1 MPERISGRFYYYEPP
16 IVGAPDRFDGLKRYN
31 GGPIWKMQAVMDKAK
46 PANSPNRQYSMERT
60 RNIGIAAHIDAGK
73 TTTTERILFYT
84 GLIHKIGDVDDGNT
98 VTDWMEQERERGI
111 TITAAA
117 VTCFWTQ
124 KKEDGLYKTF
134 TGVPYRVNII
144 DTPGHVDFTA
154 EVERSMRVLD
164 GAVAVFCGVAGVQ
177 PQSET
182 VWRQATKYK
191 VPRIAFV
198 NKMDRTGANF
208 ENALNDMRKKLNAYA
223 YPIYLPIGAED
234 KFAGVIDVVNQKAIV
249 WGEGDVASE
258 GLKYEVK
265 DIPGELKEKART
277 ALAELID
284 AVSNKD
290 DVIADLVLG
299 DKPVTPEA
307 LKAGIRRLT
316 CKIELVPVLCG
327 SAFKKKGV
335 QPLVDAVIDY
345 LPSPLDV
352 PAAIGHEP
360 DSETAIEIPSDDNAK
375 FCSLA
380 FKLWTDVYAGK
391 LVFFRVYSGQLKKG
405 DTIYNPRTR
414 RRERISRLM
423 VIQGSER
430 KDIDHVYAGDIAALV
445 GVRNITTGDTLCDE
459 DFDVALE
466 PPTFPEP
473 VISMAV
479 EPKTK
484 ADRDKMSEGLQRLAE
499 EDPTFRCFTNEETGQ
514 LIIAGMGE
522 LHLEIIRDRLFRE
535 FKVEANAGAPQLE
548 YRETITKA
556 AEGEGKF
563 IRQSGGRG
571 QYGHALVTVQ
581 PNEKGK
587 GVEVENKIVGGAIP
601 KEYIPAV
608 IDGIE
613 EAIKGGVY
621 AGFQVIDI
629 KVQIVDGTF
638 HEVDSNELAFKMAGI
653 FALKDAFKKAH
664 PILLEPIMKVEVTT
678 PDEYQGDLLG
688 DINRRRGM
696 ITGIEAK
703 SGQTILN
710 AQVPLAEMFGYA
722 TAIRSLSKGR
732 ASYSM
737 EPLTFEQ
744 VPTSILNTILDS
756 AKSKPAA
763 RS

>member
-1 MPERISGRFYYYEPP
+1 
-16 IVGAPDRFDGLKRYN
+16 
-31 GGPIWKMQAVMDKAK
+31 
-46 PANSPNRQYSMERT
+46 MERT

-84 GLIHKIGDVDDGNT
+84 GLIHKMGDVDDGNT

-111 TITAAA
+111 TITSAAT
-117 VTCFWTQ
+117 TCYWTQ
-124 KKEDGLYKTF
+124 KDDGLIKSYK
-134 TGVPYRVNII
+134 GVAHRVNII

-182 VWRQATKYK
+182 VWRQATKYS

-208 ENALNDMRKKLNAYA
+208 DNAVEEMRKKLGAYA
-223 YPIYLPIGAED
+223 YPVVIPIGKED
-234 KFAGVIDVVNQKAIV
+234 YLKGVIDVISQKAIV
-249 WGEGDVASE
+249 YDETDPV
-258 GLKYEVK
+258 GLKYSVTE
-265 DIPGELKEKART
+265 IPDDLKEKAAT
-277 ALAELID
+277 ALRELIE

-290 DVIADLVLG
+290 DQIAELVIEE
-299 DKPVTPEA
+299 KPVDPVV
-307 LKAGIRRLT
+307 LKAAIRRLT
-316 CKIELVPVLCG
+316 CKIEFVPVFCG

-335 QPLVDAVIDY
+335 QPLVDGVIDY
-345 LPSPLDV
+345 LPSPLDIPPATGHV
-352 PAAIGHEP
+352 PGN
-360 DSETAIEIPSDDNAK
+360 ETEGVPIPSDDNGK

-380 FKLWTDVYAGK
+380 FKLWTDPFVGK
-391 LVFFRVYSGQLKKG
+391 LVFFRVYSGMLKKG

-414 RRERISRLM
+414 KRERVSKVM
-423 VIQGSER
+423 MIQADKR
-430 KDIDHVYAGDIAALV
+430 IDVETTYAGDIAALV
-445 GVRNITTGDTLCDE
+445 GLKNITTGDTLCDE
-459 DFDVALE
+459 SFDIMLE

-484 ADRDKMSEGLQRLAE
+484 ADREKMGEGLQRLAE

-522 LHLEIIRDRLFRE
+522 LHLEIIRDRLLRE
-535 FKVEANAGAPQLE
+535 FKVEASAGAPQIA
-548 YRETITKA
+548 YRETITKG

-571 QYGHALVTVQ
+571 QYGHAVITLG
-581 PNEKGK
+581 PLERGK
-587 GVEVENKIVGGAIP
+587 GIEVENKIVGGTIP

-608 IDGIE
+608 EDGVREAIAGGVLAGFPMVDVRVEIIDGS
-613 EAIKGGVY
+613 
-621 AGFQVIDI
+621 
-629 KVQIVDGTF
+629 F

-653 FALKDAFKKAH
+653 FALKEAAKKCN

-688 DINRRRGM
+688 DINRRRGK
-696 ITGIEAK
+696 IQSIEMK
-703 SGQTILN
+703 GTSTVLN
-710 AQVPLAEMFGYA
+710 AEIPLAELFGYA

-732 ASYSM
+732 AGYSM
-737 EPLTFEQ
+737 EPLAFEP
-744 VPTSILNTILDS
+744 VPNSIMQTILETN
-756 AKSKPAA
+756 KPKAA

>member
-1 MPERISGRFYYYEPP
+1 MSAAATEP
-16 IVGAPDRFDGLKRYN
+16 VKSVNAPG
-31 GGPIWKMQAVMDKAK
+31 
-46 PANSPNRQYSMERT
+46 RQYTMERT

-98 VTDWMEQERERGI
+98 VTDWMEQEKERGI
-111 TITAAA
+111 TITSAA

-124 KKEDGLYKTF
+124 KCAKPGEDQIYKAFKDVTH
-134 TGVPYRVNII
+134 RVNII

-182 VWRQATKYK
+182 VWRQATKYH

-198 NKMDRTGANF
+198 NKMDRIGANF
-208 ENALNDMRKKLNAYA
+208 ANALNDMRTKLRAYA
-223 YPIYLPIGAED
+223 FPIFLPLGQGPCEFEG
-234 KFAGVIDVVNQKAIV
+234 KPVEGGFEGVIDIVNQKTIY
-249 WGEGDVASE
+249 WGPTEANE
-258 GLKYEVK
+258 GLNYEIR
-265 DIPGELKEKART
+265 DIAPADQERAKT

-290 DVIADLVLG
+290 DEIANLVLEE
-299 DKPVTPEA
+299 KPITAPI
-307 LKAGIRRLT
+307 LKAAIRRLT
-316 CKIELVPVLCG
+316 CKIEMVPVLCG

-335 QPLVDAVIDY
+335 QVLVDAVVDY
-345 LPSPLDV
+345 LPGPLDIPCAEGLIPGTEDKIQV
-352 PAAIGHEP
+352 PA
-360 DSETAIEIPSDDNAK
+360 DDNGK

-380 FKLWTDVYAGK
+380 FKLWTDPFAGK

-405 DTIYNPRTR
+405 DNIYNPRTR
-414 RRERISRLM
+414 KRERVSRLM

-430 KDIDHVYAGDIAALV
+430 KDIDSVYAGDIAALV
-445 GVRNITTGDTLCDE
+445 GLRNITTGDTLCDE
-459 DFDVALE
+459 NFDVTLE

-484 ADRDKMSEGLQRLAE
+484 QDRDKMSEGLQRLAE
-499 EDPTFRCFTNEETGQ
+499 EDPTFRCFTNEETSQ

-522 LHLEIIRDRLFRE
+522 LHLEIIIDRLKRE
-535 FKVEANAGAPQLE
+535 FKVEANTGAPQIA
-548 YRETITKA
+548 YRETITKE

-571 QYGHALVTVQ
+571 QYGHACIKVY

-587 GVEVENKIVGGAIP
+587 GVEVVDEIVGGAIP
-601 KEYIPAV
+601 KEFIPKV

-613 EAIKGGVY
+613 EAIKSGVY
-621 AGFQVIDI
+621 AGYQVIDI
-629 KVQIVDGTF
+629 KCEVVDGSF

-653 FALKDAFKKAH
+653 FALKDAFKKAG
-664 PILLEPIMKVEVTT
+664 PILLEPIMKVECTT

-688 DINRRRGM
+688 DINRRRGT
-696 ITGIEAK
+696 IVSIEAK
-703 SGQTILN
+703 NGQTVLN

-737 EPLTFEQ
+737 EPLTFSQ
-744 VPTSILNTILDS
+744 VPNSVLTTILDAA
-756 AKSKPAA
+756 AKKPAA
-763 RS
+763 RT

>member
-1 MPERISGRFYYYEPP
+1 MEAVVEKGKAT
-16 IVGAPDRFDGLKRYN
+16 GAKSVN
-31 GGPIWKMQAVMDKAK
+31 A
-46 PANSPNRQYSMERT
+46 PNRTYPMERT

-84 GLIHKIGDVDDGNT
+84 GLIHKMGDVDDGNT

-111 TITAAA
+111 TITSAAT
-117 VTCFWTQ
+117 TCYWTQ
-124 KKEDGLYKTF
+124 KKDGTYKAF
-134 TGVPYRVNII
+134 EGVPHRVNII

-182 VWRQATKYK
+182 VWRQATKYR

-208 ENALNDMRKKLNAYA
+208 ENALDDMRKKLGAYA
-223 YPIYLPIGAED
+223 FPIFLPIGKED
-234 KFAGVIDVVNQKAIV
+234 YFKGVIDVVNQKAIIYDENDEV
-249 WGEGDVASE
+249 
-258 GLKYEVK
+258 GLKYEVTE
-265 DIPGELKEKART
+265 IPAELKESAAA

-290 DVIADLVLG
+290 DLVAELVIEN
-299 DKPVTPEA
+299 KPVTPQI
-307 LKAGIRRLT
+307 LKAAIRRLT
-316 CKIELVPVLCG
+316 CKIQLVPVLCG
-327 SAFKKKGV
+327 SAFKKRGV
-335 QPLVDAVIDY
+335 QPLVDAVVDY
-345 LPSPLDV
+345 LPSPIEV
-352 PAAIGHEP
+352 PAATGVVP
-360 DSETAIEIPSDDNAK
+360 GSEDKVEVPSDDNGR

-380 FKLWTDVYAGK
+380 FKLWTDPYVGK

-405 DTIYNPRTR
+405 DVIYNPRTR
-414 RRERISRLM
+414 KRERVSRVM
-423 VIQGSER
+423 MIQADKR
-430 KDIDHVYAGDIAALV
+430 IDVDTTYAGDIAALV
-445 GVRNITTGDTLCDE
+445 GLKNITTGDTLCNE
-459 DFDVALE
+459 DFDVMLE

-484 ADRDKMSEGLQRLAE
+484 ADREKMGEGLQRLAE

-535 FKVEANAGAPQLE
+535 FKVAANAGAPQIA
-548 YRETITKA
+548 YRETVTKA

-571 QYGHALVTVQ
+571 QYGHACVTLE
-581 PNEKGK
+581 PNERGK

-608 IDGIE
+608 EDGIQ
-613 EAIKGGVY
+613 EAIAGGVL
-621 AGFQVIDI
+621 AGYPMVDV
-629 KVQIVDGTF
+629 KVAIVDGTF
-638 HEVDSNELAFKMAGI
+638 HEVDSSELAFKMAGI
-653 FALKDAFKKAH
+653 FAFKEAAKKANM
-664 PILLEPIMKVEVTT
+664 ILLEPIMKVEVTT

-688 DINRRRGM
+688 DLNRRRGK
-696 ITGIEAK
+696 IVSIEAK
-703 SGQTILN
+703 DTSTILN
-710 AQVPLAEMFGYA
+710 AEVPLSEMFGYA

-732 ASYSM
+732 AAYSM
-737 EPLTFEQ
+737 EPFRFEP
-744 VPTSILNTILDS
+744 VPNSIVATILDS
-756 AKSKPAA
+756 AKTKPPP

>member
-1 MPERISGRFYYYEPP
+1 MEDNKKS
-16 IVGAPDRFDGLKRYN
+16 VNAPDR
-31 GGPIWKMQAVMDKAK
+31 
-46 PANSPNRQYSMERT
+46 QYTMERT

-111 TITAAA
+111 TITSAA

-124 KKEDGLYKTF
+124 KTAKPGEDKIYKAF
-134 TGVPYRVNII
+134 NNIPHRVNII

-182 VWRQATKYK
+182 VWRQATKYH

-198 NKMDRTGANF
+198 NKMDRIGANF
-208 ENALNDMRKKLNAYA
+208 ENALNDMRTKLRAYA
-223 YPIYLPIGAED
+223 FPIFLPLGQGPVEAEG
-234 KFAGVIDVVNQKAIV
+234 KPVEGGFEGVIDVVNQKVIF
-249 WGEGDVASE
+249 WGPTEANE
-258 GLKYEVK
+258 GLNYEIK
-265 DIPGELKEKART
+265 DIPAEYQERAKA

-290 DVIADLVLG
+290 DEIANLVLEE
-299 DKPVTPEA
+299 KPIDAPT
-307 LKAGIRRLT
+307 LKAAIRRLT

-335 QPLVDAVIDY
+335 QVLVDAVVDY

-352 PAAIGHEP
+352 PGAEGLEVGSLENKVHV
-360 DSETAIEIPSDDNAK
+360 ETSDNNK

-380 FKLWTDVYAGK
+380 FKLWTDPYAGK
-391 LVFFRVYSGQLKKG
+391 LVFFRVYSGHLKKG
-405 DTIYNPRTR
+405 DNIYNPRTR
-414 RRERISRLM
+414 KRERVSRLM

-430 KDIDHVYAGDIAALV
+430 KDINEVYAGDIAALV
-445 GVRNITTGDTLCDE
+445 GLRNITTGDTLCDE
-459 DFDVALE
+459 DYDVTLE

-484 ADRDKMSEGLQRLAE
+484 QDRDKLSEGLQRLAE
-499 EDPTFRCFTNEETGQ
+499 EDPTFRCFTNEETSQ

-522 LHLEIIRDRLFRE
+522 LHLEIIIDRLKRE
-535 FKVEANAGAPQLE
+535 FKVEANTGAPQIA
-548 YRETITKA
+548 YRETITKK

-563 IRQSGGRG
+563 IRQSGGKG
-571 QYGHALVTVQ
+571 QYGHACITVE

-587 GVEVENKIVGGAIP
+587 GVEVVDEIVGGTIP

-608 IDGIE
+608 IAGIE

-621 AGFQVIDI
+621 AGYQVIDI
-629 KVQIVDGTF
+629 KVEVVDGSF
-638 HEVDSNELAFKMAGI
+638 HEVDSNELAFRMAGI
-653 FALKDAFKKAH
+653 FALKDAFKKAG
-664 PILLEPIMKVEVTT
+664 PILLEPIMKVECTT

-688 DINRRRGM
+688 DINRRRG
-696 ITGIEAK
+696 IINSIEAK
-703 SGQTILN
+703 NGQTVLN

-737 EPLTFEQ
+737 EPLTFAQ
-744 VPTSILNTILDS
+744 VPNSVLTTIMDAAS
-756 AKSKPAA
+756 KKPAA
-763 RS
+763 RT

>member
-1 MPERISGRFYYYEPP
+1 MT
-16 IVGAPDRFDGLKRYN
+16 
-31 GGPIWKMQAVMDKAK
+31 QAATKSSKSDV
-46 PANSPNRQYSMERT
+46 SSNREYPLERT

-111 TITAAA
+111 TITSAA
-117 VTCFWTQ
+117 VTCYWTQ
-124 KKEDGLYKTF
+124 KSVKAGENEVYKAF
-134 TGVPYRVNII
+134 KDIPHRINII

-208 ENALNDMRKKLNAYA
+208 ENALADMRNKLKAYA
-223 YPIYLPIGAED
+223 YPIFLPIGAED
-234 KFAGVIDVVNQKAIV
+234 HFEGVIDVVNQKAIL
-249 WGEGDVASE
+249 WGPGDVVNE
-258 GLKYEVK
+258 GLNYEVK
-265 DIPGELKEKART
+265 EVPAEHQARAKA

-290 DVIADLVLG
+290 DEVAGLVIEG
-299 DKPVTPEA
+299 KPITVPV
-307 LKAGIRRLT
+307 LKAAIRRLT

-327 SAFKKKGV
+327 TAFKKKGV
-335 QPLVDAVIDY
+335 QPLVDAVVDY
-345 LPSPLDV
+345 LPSPMDV
-352 PAAIGHEP
+352 PGAEGTELSMENPVHVETS
-360 DSETAIEIPSDDNAK
+360 DSNK

-391 LVFFRVYSGQLKKG
+391 LVFFRVYSGTLKKG

-414 RRERISRLM
+414 KRDRVSRLM
-423 VIQGSER
+423 IIQGSER
-430 KDIDHVYAGDIAALV
+430 KDIAQVFAGDIAALV
-445 GVRNITTGDTLCDE
+445 GLRNITTGDTLCDE
-459 DFDVALE
+459 DYDVTLE

-479 EPKTK
+479 EPKTR

-499 EDPTFRCFTNEETGQ
+499 EDPTFRCFHNEETGQ

-522 LHLEIIRDRLFRE
+522 LHLEIICDRLKRE
-535 FKVEANAGAPQLE
+535 FNVSANTGAPQIA

-556 AEGEGKF
+556 ADGEGKF

-571 QYGHALVTVQ
+571 QYGHACVQIQ

-621 AGFQVIDI
+621 AGYQVIDI
-629 KVQIVDGTF
+629 KVQVTDGTF

-653 FALKDAFKKAH
+653 FALKDAFKKAN

-688 DINRRRGM
+688 DISRRRGH
-696 ITGIEAK
+696 IVNIEAK
-703 SGQTILN
+703 NGQTILN

-744 VPTSILNTILDS
+744 VPKGVLSTILDAA
-756 AKSKPAA
+756 AKKPAA
-763 RS
+763 RT

>member
-1 MPERISGRFYYYEPP
+1 MS
-16 IVGAPDRFDGLKRYN
+16 
-31 GGPIWKMQAVMDKAK
+31 AVMEDKAK
-46 PANSPNRQYSMERT
+46 SVNAPNRQYTLERT

-84 GLIHKIGDVDDGNT
+84 GLIHRIGDVDDGNT

-111 TITAAA
+111 TITSAA

-124 KKEDGLYKTF
+124 KCIKPGEDGIYKAF
-134 TGVPYRVNII
+134 QDIPHRINII

-182 VWRQATKYK
+182 VWRQATKYH

-198 NKMDRTGANF
+198 NKMDRIGANF
-208 ENALNDMRKKLNAYA
+208 ENALNDMRTKLRAYA
-223 YPIYLPIGAED
+223 LPIFLPIGAED
-234 KFAGVIDVVNQKAIV
+234 KFAGVIDVVNQKAVI
-249 WGEGDVASE
+249 WGEGDLTTE
-258 GLKYEVK
+258 GLNYEVR
-265 DIPGELKEKART
+265 DIPAEHKERAAA

-290 DVIADLVLG
+290 DVIAEMVLEE
-299 DKPVTPEA
+299 KPIDAPT
-307 LKAGIRRLT
+307 LKAAIRRLT

-327 SAFKKKGV
+327 SAFKKKAV
-335 QPLVDAVIDY
+335 QVLLDAVVDY
-345 LPSPLDV
+345 LPGPLDV
-352 PAAIGHEP
+352 PGAEGLEVGTENVVHVETS
-360 DSETAIEIPSDDNAK
+360 DSNK

-405 DTIYNPRTR
+405 DNIYNPRTR
-414 RRERISRLM
+414 RRERVSRLM

-430 KDIDHVYAGDIAALV
+430 KDINEVFAGDIAALV
-445 GVRNITTGDTLCDE
+445 GLRNITTGDTLCDE
-459 DFDVALE
+459 DYDVTLE

-484 ADRDKMSEGLQRLAE
+484 QDRVKMSEGLQRLAE

-522 LHLEIIRDRLFRE
+522 LHLEIICDRLKRE
-535 FKVEANAGAPQLE
+535 FKVDANTGAPQIA
-548 YRETITKA
+548 YRETITKP

-571 QYGHALVTVQ
+571 QYGHACVTVQ

-613 EAIKGGVY
+613 EAIKSGVY
-621 AGFQVIDI
+621 AGYQVIDI
-629 KVQIVDGTF
+629 KVQVVDGTF

-653 FALKDAFKKAH
+653 FALKDAFKKAG

-678 PDEYQGDLLG
+678 PGEYQGDLVG
-688 DINRRRGM
+688 DISRRRGA
-696 ITGIEAK
+696 IQSIDSKTGQVIVSAH
-703 SGQTILN
+703 
-710 AQVPLAEMFGYA
+710 VPLAEMFGYA

-744 VPTSILNTILDS
+744 VPNSVLTTILDAAS
-756 AKSKPAA
+756 KKPAA
-763 RS
+763 RT

>member
-1 MPERISGRFYYYEPP
+1 ME
-16 IVGAPDRFDGLKRYN
+16 
-31 GGPIWKMQAVMDKAK
+31 AVAEKKAV
-46 PANSPNRQYSMERT
+46 NSPNRAYTQERT

-84 GLIHKIGDVDDGNT
+84 GLIHKMGDVDDGNT

-111 TITAAA
+111 TITSAAT
-117 VTCFWTQ
+117 TCYWTQ
-124 KKEDGLYKTF
+124 KDDGIDKLF
-134 TGVPYRVNII
+134 SGIPHRVNII

-208 ENALNDMRKKLNAYA
+208 ERAVDDMRKKLGAYA
-223 YPIYLPIGAED
+223 FPVVIPIGKED
-234 KFAGVIDVVNQKAIV
+234 YLKGVIDVVSQKAIIYD
-249 WGEGDVASE
+249 EADPA
-258 GLKYEVK
+258 GLKYDVTE
-265 DIPGELKEKART
+265 IPADLKERAEE
-277 ALAELID
+277 ALRELID

-290 DVIADLVLG
+290 DQIAELVLEE
-299 DKPVTPEA
+299 KPITPA
-307 LKAGIRRLT
+307 VLKQAIRRLT
-316 CKIELVPVLCG
+316 IKIELVPVLCG

-345 LPSPLDV
+345 LPSPMDIPPAVGHIPGTDDKADV
-352 PAAIGHEP
+352 V
-360 DSETAIEIPSDDNAK
+360 SDDNGK

-380 FKLWTDVYAGK
+380 FKLWTDPFVGK
-391 LVFFRVYSGQLKKG
+391 LIFFRVYSGMLKKG

-414 RRERISRLM
+414 KRERVSRVM
-423 VIQGSER
+423 MIQADKR
-430 KDIDHVYAGDIAALV
+430 IDVETTYAGDIAALV
-445 GVRNITTGDTLCDE
+445 GLRNITTGDTLCNE
-459 DFDVALE
+459 DFDIMLE

-484 ADRDKMSEGLQRLAE
+484 ADREKMSEGLQRLAE

-522 LHLEIIRDRLFRE
+522 LHLEIIRDRLLRE
-535 FKVEANAGAPQLE
+535 FKVDASAGAPQIA
-548 YRETITKA
+548 YRETLTRP

-571 QYGHALVTVQ
+571 QYGHAVIKVE
-581 PNEKGK
+581 PNERGK
-587 GVEVENKIVGGAIP
+587 GVEINNKIVGGTIP

-608 IDGIE
+608 IDGLE
-613 EAIKGGVY
+613 EAVKGGVL
-621 AGFQVIDI
+621 AGYQVVDI
-629 KVQIVDGTF
+629 KIDIVDGSF

-653 FALKDAFKKAH
+653 FALKDAAKKAN
-664 PILLEPIMKVEVTT
+664 PILLEPIMKVEAAT
-678 PDEYQGDLLG
+678 PLDYQGDIMG
-688 DINRRRGM
+688 DLSRRRGR
-696 ITGIEAK
+696 INNTETKENNSLISAD
-703 SGQTILN
+703 
-710 AQVPLAEMFGYA
+710 VPLAEMFGYA

-737 EPLTFEQ
+737 EPFAFEQ
-744 VPTSILNTILDS
+744 VPSNIAATIMDS
-756 AKSKPAA
+756 AKNRPAA
-763 RS
+763 RT

>member
-1 MPERISGRFYYYEPP
+1 
-16 IVGAPDRFDGLKRYN
+16 
-31 GGPIWKMQAVMDKAK
+31 MQAAAK
-46 PANSPNRQYSMERT
+46 TTKSVNSPNREYTLEHT

-111 TITAAA
+111 TITSAA

-124 KKEDGLYKTF
+124 KKEEGLVKSF
-134 TGVPYRVNII
+134 AGVPHRVNII

-164 GAVAVFCGVAGVQ
+164 GAVAVFCAVAGVQ

-182 VWRQATKYK
+182 VWRQATKYN

-208 ENALNDMRKKLNAYA
+208 ENALKDMRKKLGAYA
-223 YPIYLPIGAED
+223 YPIFLPIGAED
-234 KFAGVIDVVNQKAIV
+234 KFEGVIDVVNQKAIT
-249 WGEGDVASE
+249 WGVGEVVNE

-265 DIPGELKEKART
+265 EIPERLKKKAKA

-290 DVIADLVLG
+290 DAIAELVIGEKPVEPLVL
-299 DKPVTPEA
+299 
-307 LKAGIRRLT
+307 KAAIRRLT
-316 CKIELVPVLCG
+316 CKIELIPVLCG

-335 QPLVDAVIDY
+335 QPLVDAIVDY
-345 LPSPLDV
+345 LPGPLDV
-352 PAAIGHEP
+352 PGAQGVELDTEKTVHIETS
-360 DSETAIEIPSDDNAK
+360 DSNK

-405 DTIYNPRTR
+405 DMIYNPRTR
-414 RRERISRLM
+414 KRDRVSRLM
-423 VIQGSER
+423 IIQGSER
-430 KDIDHVYAGDIAALV
+430 KDIDRVYAGDIAALV
-445 GVRNITTGDTLCDE
+445 GLRNITTGDTLCDE
-459 DFDVALE
+459 DYDVTLE

-479 EPKTK
+479 EPKTR

-499 EDPTFRCFTNEETGQ
+499 EDPTFRCFHNEETGQ

-522 LHLEIIRDRLFRE
+522 LHLEIICDRLKRE
-535 FKVEANAGAPQLE
+535 FKVDANTGAPQIA
-548 YRETITKA
+548 YRETITKSA
-556 AEGEGKF
+556 DGEGKF

-571 QYGHALVTVQ
+571 QYGHACVQVQ

-587 GVEVENKIVGGAIP
+587 GIEIENKIVGGAIP

-621 AGFQVIDI
+621 AGYQVIDI
-629 KVQIVDGTF
+629 KVQVVDGTF

-688 DINRRRGM
+688 DISRRRGH
-696 ITGIEAK
+696 IVNIEAK

-744 VPTSILNTILDS
+744 VPKGVLGTILDAAS
-756 AKSKPAA
+756 KKPAA
-763 RS
+763 RT

>member
-1 MPERISGRFYYYEPP
+1 METKP
-16 IVGAPDRFDGLKRYN
+16 VNAP
-31 GGPIWKMQAVMDKAK
+31 
-46 PANSPNRQYSMERT
+46 SRQYTLERT

-111 TITAAA
+111 TITSAA
-117 VTCFWTQ
+117 VTCFWKQ
-124 KKEDGLYKTF
+124 KPEVGLQKLF
-134 TGVPYRVNII
+134 AGLDNRINII

-182 VWRQATKYK
+182 VWRQATKYR

-208 ENALNDMRKKLNAYA
+208 YNALDDMRKKLNAYA
-223 YPIYLPIGAED
+223 FPIFLPIGAED
-234 KFAGVIDVVNQKAIV
+234 AFAGVVDVVNQKAIV
-249 WGEGDVASE
+249 WGPGDTTSE
-258 GLKYEVK
+258 GLKYEITE
-265 DIPGELKEKART
+265 IPADLKEKAAE
-277 ALAELID
+277 ALQELIE

-290 DVIADLVLG
+290 DGIAELVLE
-299 DKPVTPEA
+299 DKPIEPLV
-307 LKAGIRRLT
+307 LKAAIRRLT

-327 SAFKKKGV
+327 SAFKKKAV
-335 QPLVDAVIDY
+335 QVLIDSVIDY
-345 LPSPLDV
+345 LPGPLDV
-352 PAAIGHEP
+352 PPAEGHEP
-360 DSETAIEIPSDDNAK
+360 GTATIVKVPTTDYEK

-380 FKLWTDVYAGK
+380 FKLWTDVFAGK

-414 RRERISRLM
+414 RRERVSRLM
-423 VIQGSER
+423 IIQGSER
-430 KDIDHVYAGDIAALV
+430 KDVDQANAGDIAALV
-445 GVRNITTGDTLCDE
+445 GLRNITTGDTLCNE
-459 DFDVALE
+459 DFDVMLE

-499 EDPTFRCFTNEETGQ
+499 EDPTFRCFTNEETSQ

-522 LHLEIIRDRLFRE
+522 LHLEIIIDRLKRE
-535 FKVEANAGAPQLE
+535 FKVDANTGAPQIA
-548 YRETITKA
+548 YRETITKP

-571 QYGHALVTVQ
+571 QYGHANVKVM

-587 GVEVENKIVGGAIP
+587 GVEVLNKIVGGAIP

-613 EAIKGGVY
+613 EAIRGGVY

-629 KVQIVDGTF
+629 KVEVVDGSF

-653 FALKDAFKKAH
+653 FALKDAFKKAG

-688 DINRRRGM
+688 DVNRRRGQ
-696 ITGIEAK
+696 IIGIEAK
-703 SGQTILN
+703 SGQTIVN
-710 AQVPLAEMFGYA
+710 ANVPLAEMFGYA

-744 VPTSILNTILDS
+744 VPNSVLATILDS

>member
-1 MPERISGRFYYYEPP
+1 MSAVLEKEKS
-16 IVGAPDRFDGLKRYN
+16 VNAPG
-31 GGPIWKMQAVMDKAK
+31 
-46 PANSPNRQYSMERT
+46 RQYTMERT

-111 TITAAA
+111 TITSAA

-124 KKEDGLYKTF
+124 KCAKPGEDQIYKAF
-134 TGVPYRVNII
+134 KDVSHRINII

-208 ENALNDMRKKLNAYA
+208 ENALNDMRTKLRAYA
-223 YPIYLPIGAED
+223 FPIFLPIGAGPTESEG
-234 KFAGVIDVVNQKAIV
+234 KPVTTGFEGVIDVVNQKMIY
-249 WGEGDVASE
+249 WGPTEANE
-258 GLKYEVK
+258 GLNYEVRE
-265 DIPGELKEKART
+265 IPAEHQERAKA

-290 DVIADLVLG
+290 DVIAELVLEE
-299 DKPVTPEA
+299 KPISPEV
-307 LKAGIRRLT
+307 LKAAIRRLT

-335 QPLVDAVIDY
+335 QVLVDAVVDY

-352 PAAIGHEP
+352 PGAEGLEP
-360 DSETAIEIPSDDNAK
+360 GTENVVHVETNDNNK

-380 FKLWTDVYAGK
+380 FKLWTDPYAGK

-414 RRERISRLM
+414 KRERVSRLM
-423 VIQGSER
+423 IIQGSER

-445 GVRNITTGDTLCDE
+445 GLRNITTGDTLCDE
-459 DFDVALE
+459 NFEVTLE

-484 ADRDKMSEGLQRLAE
+484 QDRDKMSEGLQRLAE
-499 EDPTFRCFTNEETGQ
+499 EDPTFRCFTNEETSQ

-522 LHLEIIRDRLFRE
+522 LHLEIIIDRLKRE
-535 FKVEANAGAPQLE
+535 FKVEANTGAPQIA
-548 YRETITKA
+548 YRETITKNA
-556 AEGEGKF
+556 DGEGKF

-571 QYGHALVTVQ
+571 QYGHACIKVY

-587 GVEVENKIVGGAIP
+587 GVEVLNEIVGGAIP

-608 IDGIE
+608 IDGVE

-621 AGFQVIDI
+621 AGYQVIDI
-629 KVQIVDGTF
+629 KVEIVDGTF

-653 FALKDAFKKAH
+653 FALKDAFKKAG
-664 PILLEPIMKVEVTT
+664 PILLEPIMKVECTT

-688 DINRRRGM
+688 DINRRRG
-696 ITGIEAK
+696 IINSIEAK
-703 SGQTILN
+703 NGQTVLN

-744 VPTSILNTILDS
+744 VPNSVLTTILDQAS
-756 AKSKPAA
+756 KKPAA
-763 RS
+763 RT

>member
-1 MPERISGRFYYYEPP
+1 MEAAADNTKTAVNPNS
-16 IVGAPDRFDGLKRYN
+16 PDRAYTL
-31 GGPIWKMQAVMDKAK
+31 
-46 PANSPNRQYSMERT
+46 ERT

-84 GLIHKIGDVDDGNT
+84 GLIHKMGDVDDGNT

-111 TITAAA
+111 TITSAAT
-117 VTCFWTQ
+117 TCYWTQ
-124 KKEDGLYKTF
+124 KEDGTYKAF
-134 TGVPYRVNII
+134 KGIAHRVNII

-208 ENALNDMRKKLNAYA
+208 ENALSDMRKKLGAYA
-223 YPIYLPIGAED
+223 FPVVLPIGKED
-234 KFAGVIDVVNQKAIV
+234 YLTGVIDVVNQKAIIYD
-249 WGEGDVASE
+249 EKDES
-258 GLKYEVK
+258 GLKYEVT
-265 DIPGELKEKART
+265 DIPDDLKEYAAST
-277 ALAELID
+277 LAELID

-290 DVIADLVLG
+290 DAIAEMVIDN
-299 DKPVTPEA
+299 KPITPEL
-307 LKAGIRRLT
+307 LKAAIRRLT
-316 CKIELVPVLCG
+316 CKIEMIPVLCG
-327 SAFKKKGV
+327 SAFKKRGV

-352 PAAIGHEP
+352 PPARGM
-360 DSETAIEIPSDDNAK
+360 IPGTDQEADVPSTDHGK

-380 FKLWTDVYAGK
+380 FKLWTDPFVGK
-391 LVFFRVYSGQLKKG
+391 LVFFRVYSGKLQKG

-414 RRERISRLM
+414 KRERVSRVLM
-423 VIQGSER
+423 IQADKR
-430 KDIDHVYAGDIAALV
+430 IDVETTYAGDIAALV
-445 GVRNITTGDTLCDE
+445 GLRNITTGDTLCDE
-459 DFDVALE
+459 DFDIALE

-484 ADRDKMSEGLQRLAE
+484 ADREKMSEGLQRLAE

-522 LHLEIIRDRLFRE
+522 LHLDIIRDRLFRE
-535 FKVEANAGAPQLE
+535 FKVTANAGAPQIA
-548 YRETITKA
+548 YRETFTKA
-556 AEGEGKF
+556 AEGVGKF

-571 QYGHALVTVQ
+571 QYGHAVVTVE
-581 PNEKGK
+581 PNERGK
-587 GVEVENKIVGGAIP
+587 GVEIENKIVGGAIP

-608 IDGIE
+608 IDGVK
-613 EAIKGGVY
+613 EAVKGGVM
-621 AGFQVIDI
+621 AGFPVVDI
-629 KVQIVDGTF
+629 KVNIVDGTF
-638 HEVDSNELAFKMAGI
+638 HEVDSSELAFKMAGI
-653 FALKDAFKKAH
+653 FALKEAAKSAGA
-664 PILLEPIMKVEVTT
+664 ILLEPIMKVEVTT

-688 DINRRRGM
+688 DLNRRRGK
-696 ITGIEAK
+696 IASIEAK
-703 SGQTILN
+703 DAVTALR
-710 AQVPLAEMFGYA
+710 AEVPLAEMFGYA

-737 EPLTFEQ
+737 EPFRFEP
-744 VPTSILNTILDS
+744 VPASISATIMDS
-756 AKSKPAA
+756 AKGKPAA

>member
-1 MPERISGRFYYYEPP
+1 LGKEKS
-16 IVGAPDRFDGLKRYN
+16 V
-31 GGPIWKMQAVMDKAK
+31 
-46 PANSPNRQYSMERT
+46 NSPNREYSLERT

-111 TITAAA
+111 TITSAA

-124 KKEDGLYKTF
+124 KKEEGLVKSF
-134 TGVPYRVNII
+134 TGVPHRVNII

-182 VWRQATKYK
+182 VWRQATKYN

-208 ENALNDMRKKLNAYA
+208 ENALKDMRKKLGAYA

-234 KFAGVIDVVNQKAIV
+234 KFEGVIDVVSQKAIT
-249 WGEGDVASE
+249 WGVGEVVNE
-258 GLKYEVK
+258 GLKYEVRE
-265 DIPGELKEKART
+265 IPERLKKKAKA

-290 DVIADLVLG
+290 DAIAELVIG
-299 DKPVTPEA
+299 EKPVEPLA
-307 LKAGIRRLT
+307 LKAAIRRLT
-316 CKIELVPVLCG
+316 CKIELIPVLCG

-335 QPLVDAVIDY
+335 QPLVDAIVDY
-345 LPSPLDV
+345 LPGPLDV
-352 PAAIGHEP
+352 PGAQGVELDTDKVVHIETS
-360 DSETAIEIPSDDNAK
+360 DSNK

-405 DTIYNPRTR
+405 DVIYNPRTR
-414 RRERISRLM
+414 KRDRVSRLM
-423 VIQGSER
+423 IIQGSER
-430 KDIDHVYAGDIAALV
+430 KDIDRVYAGDIAALV
-445 GVRNITTGDTLCDE
+445 GLRNITTGDTLCDE
-459 DFDVALE
+459 DYDVTLE

-479 EPKTK
+479 EPKTR

-522 LHLEIIRDRLFRE
+522 LHLEIICDRLKRE
-535 FKVEANAGAPQLE
+535 FRVDANTGAPQIA
-548 YRETITKA
+548 YRETITKSA
-556 AEGEGKF
+556 DGEGKF

-571 QYGHALVTVQ
+571 QYGHACVQIQ

-587 GVEVENKIVGGAIP
+587 GIEIENKIVGGAIP

-621 AGFQVIDI
+621 AGYQVIDI
-629 KVQIVDGTF
+629 KVQVTDGTF

-688 DINRRRGM
+688 DISRRRGH
-696 ITGIEAK
+696 IVNIEAK

-744 VPTSILNTILDS
+744 VPKAVLSTILDQA
-756 AKSKPAA
+756 AKKPAA
-763 RS
+763 RT

>member
-1 MPERISGRFYYYEPP
+1 MH
-16 IVGAPDRFDGLKRYN
+16 
-31 GGPIWKMQAVMDKAK
+31 QAATKTTKSAGSSHREY
-46 PANSPNRQYSMERT
+46 PLERT

-111 TITAAA
+111 TITSAA

-124 KKEDGLYKTF
+124 KKEEGLVKSF
-134 TGVPYRVNII
+134 AGVPHRINII

-182 VWRQATKYK
+182 VWRQATKYN

-208 ENALNDMRKKLNAYA
+208 DNALKDMRKKLGAYA

-234 KFAGVIDVVNQKAIV
+234 KFEGVIDVVSQKAIT
-249 WGEGDVASE
+249 WGAGEVVNE

-265 DIPGELKEKART
+265 EIPERLKKKAKA
-277 ALAELID
+277 ALAELVD

-290 DVIADLVLG
+290 DTIATLVIEE
-299 DKPVTPEA
+299 KPVTPEL
-307 LKAGIRRLT
+307 LKAAIRRLT
-316 CKIELVPVLCG
+316 CKNELIPVLCG

-335 QPLVDAVIDY
+335 QPLVDAVVDY
-345 LPSPLDV
+345 LPSPMDV
-352 PAAIGHEP
+352 PGAEGTELSMEKPVHV
-360 DSETAIEIPSDDNAK
+360 ETSDTNK

-391 LVFFRVYSGQLKKG
+391 LVFFRVYSGTLKKG

-414 RRERISRLM
+414 KRDRVSRLM
-423 VIQGSER
+423 IIQGSER
-430 KDIDHVYAGDIAALV
+430 KDIAQVFAGDIAALV
-445 GVRNITTGDTLCDE
+445 GLRNITTGDTLCDE
-459 DFDVALE
+459 DYDVTLE

-479 EPKTK
+479 EPKTR

-499 EDPTFRCFTNEETGQ
+499 EDPTFRCFHNEETGQ

-522 LHLEIIRDRLFRE
+522 LHLEIICDRLKRE
-535 FKVEANAGAPQLE
+535 FKVDCNTGAPQIA
-548 YRETITKA
+548 YRETITKP

-571 QYGHALVTVQ
+571 QYGHACVQIQ

-601 KEYIPAV
+601 REYIPAV

-621 AGFQVIDI
+621 AGYQVIDI
-629 KVQIVDGTF
+629 KVQVTDGTF

-688 DINRRRGM
+688 DISRRRGH
-696 ITGIEAK
+696 IVNIEAK
-703 SGQTILN
+703 QGQTILN

-737 EPLTFEQ
+737 EPLTFQQ
-744 VPTSILNTILDS
+744 VPKSVLETILDAA
-756 AKSKPAA
+756 AKRPAA
-763 RS
+763 RT

>member
-1 MPERISGRFYYYEPP
+1 ME
-16 IVGAPDRFDGLKRYN
+16 
-31 GGPIWKMQAVMDKAK
+31 AVAEKSK
-46 PANSPNRQYSMERT
+46 PVAAGKPTSVNSPNRQYPMERT

-84 GLIHKIGDVDDGNT
+84 GLIHKMGDVDDGNT

-111 TITAAA
+111 TITSAAT
-117 VTCFWTQ
+117 TCYWTQ
-124 KKEDGLYKTF
+124 KPDGTYKAF
-134 TGVPYRVNII
+134 ESVPHRINII

-182 VWRQATKYK
+182 VWRQATKYR

-208 ENALNDMRKKLNAYA
+208 ENALNDMRKKLGAYA
-223 YPIYLPIGAED
+223 YPVFLPIGKED
-234 KFAGVIDVVNQKAIV
+234 YLRGVIDVVNQKAIIYDDKDEV
-249 WGEGDVASE
+249 
-258 GLKYEVK
+258 GLKYDVT
-265 DIPGELKEKART
+265 DIPAELKESSEA
-277 ALAELID
+277 ALQELIE

-290 DVIADLVLG
+290 DTIAELVIEN
-299 DKPVTPEA
+299 KPISAPV
-307 LKAGIRRLT
+307 LKAAIRRLT
-316 CKIELVPVLCG
+316 CKIEFVPVLAG
-327 SAFKKKGV
+327 SAFKKRGV
-335 QPLVDAVIDY
+335 QPMVDAVIDY

-352 PAAIGHEP
+352 PPAMGIVP
-360 DSETAIEIPSDDNAK
+360 DDPEKKVEVPSDDSAK

-380 FKLWTDVYAGK
+380 FKLWTDPFVGK

-414 RRERISRLM
+414 KRERVSRVM
-423 VIQGSER
+423 MIQADKR
-430 KDIDHVYAGDIAALV
+430 IDVETTFAGDIAALV
-445 GVRNITTGDTLCDE
+445 GLRNITTGDTLCDE
-459 DFDVALE
+459 DFDVSLE

-484 ADRDKMSEGLQRLAE
+484 QDREKMSEGLQRLAE

-535 FKVEANAGAPQLE
+535 FKVSANAGAPQIA
-548 YRETITKA
+548 YRETITA
-556 AEGEGKF
+556 PAEGEGKF

-571 QYGHALVTVQ
+571 QYGHAVVTIA
-581 PNEKGK
+581 PNERGK
-587 GVEVENKIVGGAIP
+587 GIEVENAIVGGAIP

-608 IDGIE
+608 IDGVN
-613 EAIKGGVY
+613 EAIKGGVL
-621 AGFQVIDI
+621 AGYPMVDVKVSVI
-629 KVQIVDGTF
+629 DGTF

-653 FALKDAFKKAH
+653 FAFKEAAKKAKM
-664 PILLEPIMKVEVTT
+664 ILLEPIMKVECTT

-688 DINRRRGM
+688 DLTRRRGKIVSIDAKEN
-696 ITGIEAK
+696 ITL
-703 SGQTILN
+703 LN
-710 AQVPLAEMFGYA
+710 AEVPLAEMFGYA

-737 EPLTFEQ
+737 EPHTFEQ
-744 VPTSILNTILDS
+744 VPASIVATIMDT
-756 AKSKPAA
+756 AKNKPPA

>member
-1 MPERISGRFYYYEPP
+1 MDPTQEKNKE
-16 IVGAPDRFDGLKRYN
+16 GAPKGHN
-31 GGPIWKMQAVMDKAK
+31 A
-46 PANSPNRQYSMERT
+46 PNRPYPMERT

-84 GLIHKIGDVDDGNT
+84 GLIHKMGDVDDGNT

-111 TITAAA
+111 TITSAAT
-117 VTCFWTQ
+117 TCYWTQ
-124 KKEDGLYKTF
+124 KEDGTYKAF
-134 TGVPYRVNII
+134 NGVTHRVNII

-208 ENALNDMRKKLNAYA
+208 ENALNDMRKKLGAYA
-223 YPIYLPIGAED
+223 YAIFLPIGKED
-234 KFAGVIDVVNQKAIV
+234 YLSGVIDVVNQKAIV
-249 WGEGDVASE
+249 YDPDDDA
-258 GLKYEVK
+258 GLKYTVTE
-265 DIPGELKEKART
+265 IPAELKDSAEA

-284 AVSNKD
+284 GVSNKD
-290 DVIADLVLG
+290 DQIAEMVIEN
-299 DKPVTPEA
+299 KPITPPI
-307 LKAGIRRLT
+307 LKAAIRRLT

-327 SAFKKKGV
+327 SAFKKRGV
-335 QPLVDAVIDY
+335 QPLVDAVVDY

-352 PAAIGHEP
+352 PPATGIAP
-360 DSETAIEIPSDDNAK
+360 DGENAVTVLSDDHGK

-380 FKLWTDVYAGK
+380 FKLWTDPYVGK

-405 DTIYNPRTR
+405 DIIYNPRTR
-414 RRERISRLM
+414 KRERVSRVM
-423 VIQGSER
+423 MIQADKR
-430 KDIDHVYAGDIAALV
+430 IDVETTYAGDIAALV
-445 GVRNITTGDTLCDE
+445 GLRNITTGDTLCDE
-459 DFDVALE
+459 DLEILLE

-484 ADRDKMSEGLQRLAE
+484 ADREKMSEGLQRLAE

-522 LHLEIIRDRLFRE
+522 LHLDIIRDRLFRE
-535 FKVEANAGAPQLE
+535 FKVSANAGAPQIA

-571 QYGHALVTVQ
+571 QYGHACVTIA
-581 PNEKGK
+581 PNERGK
-587 GVEVENKIVGGAIP
+587 GVEVENNIVGGAIP

-608 IDGIE
+608 IDGVN
-613 EAIKGGVY
+613 EAVAGGVLANY
-621 AGFQVIDI
+621 PMVDI
-629 KVQIVDGTF
+629 KVSIVDGTF
-638 HEVDSNELAFKMAGI
+638 HEVDSSELAFKMAGI
-653 FALKDAFKKAH
+653 FALKDAVKKAS
-664 PILLEPIMKVEVTT
+664 PILLEPVMKVEVTT
-678 PDEYQGDLLG
+678 PEEYQGDLLG
-688 DINRRRGM
+688 DLNRRRGK
-696 ITGIEAK
+696 IVHIEAK
-703 SGQTILN
+703 DTATALN
-710 AQVPLAEMFGYA
+710 AEVPLSEMFGYA

-732 ASYSM
+732 AGYSM
-737 EPLTFEQ
+737 EPLRFDP
-744 VPTSILNTILDS
+744 VPAQILAGILDT
-756 AKSKPAA
+756 AKTKPAA
-763 RS
+763 RA

>member
-1 MPERISGRFYYYEPP
+1 MSDVAAIN
-16 IVGAPDRFDGLKRYN
+16 AAL
-31 GGPIWKMQAVMDKAK
+31 
-46 PANSPNRQYSMERT
+46 NSPNRQFSLERT

-98 VTDWMEQERERGI
+98 VTDWMEQEKERGI
-111 TITAAA
+111 TITSAA

-124 KKEDGLYKTF
+124 KKDEGIFKSREGLAH
-134 TGVPYRVNII
+134 RVNII

-208 ENALNDMRKKLNAYA
+208 KNALDDMRKKLGAYA
-223 YPIYLPIGAED
+223 FPIYLPIGAED
-234 KFAGVIDVVNQKAIV
+234 RLAGLIDLVNQKALY
-249 WGEGDVASE
+249 WGEGDVTNE
-258 GLKYEVK
+258 GLKYEVR
-265 DIPGELKEKART
+265 DLVGPQIEEAQE
-277 ALAELID
+277 ALQELID

-290 DVIADLVLG
+290 DSIAELVLEE
-299 DKPVTPEA
+299 KPITAPV
-307 LKAGIRRLT
+307 LKAAIRRLT
-316 CKIELVPVLCG
+316 CKIELIPVLCG

-335 QPLVDAVIDY
+335 QCLIDAVIDY
-345 LPSPLDV
+345 LPSPIDI
-352 PAAIGHEP
+352 PAAQGLAP
-360 DSETAIEIPSDDNAK
+360 DSLEKVEVPPDDNAK

-380 FKLWTDVYAGK
+380 FKLWTDAYAGK

-414 RRERISRLM
+414 KRERVSRLM

-430 KDIDHVYAGDIAALV
+430 KDVDSVYSGDIAALV
-445 GVRNITTGDTLCDE
+445 GLRNIITGDTLCNE
-459 DFDVALE
+459 DYEITLE

-473 VISMAV
+473 VISMAI

-484 ADRDKMSEGLQRLAE
+484 ADQEKMSIGLQRLAE
-499 EDPTFRCFTNEETGQ
+499 EDPTFKVFTNEETGQ

-522 LHLEIIRDRLFRE
+522 LHLEIIRDRLKRE
-535 FKVEANAGAPQLE
+535 FSVEADAGAPQIA
-548 YRETITKA
+548 YRETITSA
-556 AEGEGKF
+556 AEGEGKW

-571 QYGHALVTVQ
+571 QYGHACIEIE

-587 GVEVENKIVGGAIP
+587 GVEVLNEIVGGAIP
-601 KEYIPAV
+601 REFIGAV
-608 IDGIE
+608 EGGIR
-613 EAIKGGVY
+613 EAIKSGVY
-621 AGFQVIDI
+621 AGYQVIDV
-629 KVQIVDGTF
+629 KVKMVDGSF
-638 HEVDSNELAFKMAGI
+638 HEVDSNELAFRMAGI
-653 FALKDAFKKAH
+653 FAMKDAFSKAG
-664 PILLEPIMKVEVTT
+664 PILLEPVMKVEATT
-678 PDEYQGDLLG
+678 PDEYQGDILG
-688 DINRRRGM
+688 DINRRRG
-696 ITGIEAK
+696 IIQGVDAK
-703 SGQTILN
+703 NGQTILS
-710 AQVPLAEMFGYA
+710 AMVPLAEMFGYA

-737 EPLTFEQ
+737 EPNNFEQ
-744 VPTSILNTILDS
+744 VPNSVLAGILDV
-756 AKSKPAA
+756 AKKKGAA